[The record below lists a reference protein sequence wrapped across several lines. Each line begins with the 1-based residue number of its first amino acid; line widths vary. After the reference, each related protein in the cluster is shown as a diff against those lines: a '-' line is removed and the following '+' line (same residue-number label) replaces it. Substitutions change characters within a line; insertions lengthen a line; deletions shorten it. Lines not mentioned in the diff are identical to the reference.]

1 MSDGNDMAKLSYE
14 IQFNGQSH
22 SKGLIGISVNTAIN
36 KIPKARLEFNFN
48 QFISDKCGNKNYSIT
63 PANAFDSGEE
73 NKEISFTPG
82 TEIIISIGWE
92 EERQQVF
99 KGLITK
105 HQLVVKNDGSQIL
118 TLECKHI
125 ANKMT
130 LATKTRML
138 HQDVG
143 TGSNGDEVNRV
154 DDDSILIHLVENS
167 DTDLTLNIQD
177 QPLFSFDH
185 ENMIQY
191 NCSDWDFLVMRA
203 EATSRVC
210 VVSGDEIILLHPKI
224 DKPTEFKI
232 ATGDN
237 LMEYAAE
244 LDETLIFPEVT
255 IHSWEIDEQDMQEVS
270 ESAVNL
276 LPDAHTVREEAFLN
290 YPADLSVNES
300 RAWVKNLIDR
310 KALAKVR
317 STAKLKGTNG
327 IAIGQTISLS
337 EFARGWNKDAFVS
350 GIKHVIVKGSWYT
363 YVQFGLTDK
372 KHAEIYNIAGKVSE
386 PIMPAIPGLHYGKAV
401 DYKKSEGGHELLEVE
416 MSTGNESATKQ
427 TLYARLSTF
436 SAGSNGGAIFRPYP
450 GDEVVI
456 GFIGNDPR
464 FPIVLGVLYNSQDES
479 PIALKN
485 NEQLETGLCIN
496 DWKILINE
504 ESQSMDI
511 ASPEGQLFKIDDQ
524 NKSIQMIHD
533 NQNAISINQ
542 KGITLESS
550 KVVIKGSQGV
560 EISGANIT
568 GKADSEMKLESG
580 LTLSLEGKVSAKLK
594 GQITQIN

>member
-1 MSDGNDMAKLSYE
+1 MSNGNDMAKLNYE
-14 IQFNGQSH
+14 ILFNGQSH
-22 SKGLIGISVNTAIN
+22 SRGLIGISVNTAIN
-36 KIPKARLEFNFN
+36 KIPKARLEFHFN
-48 QFISDKCGNKNYSIT
+48 EFIADKCGNKNYSIT
-63 PANAFDSGEE
+63 PANAFEPGDE
-73 NKEISFTPG
+73 NKELSFSPG
-82 TEIIISIGWE
+82 TEVIISIGWAE
-92 EERQQVF
+92 KKQQVF

-105 HQLVVKNDGSQIL
+105 HQLSVKNNGTQIL

-125 ANKMT
+125 ANRMT
-130 LATKTRML
+130 LTTKTRML

-143 TGSNGDEVNRV
+143 AGSNSNEVSRV
-154 DDDSILIHLVENS
+154 DDDTVLNHLVENS
-167 DTDLTLNIQD
+167 GTDLSLNIQD
-177 QPLFSFDH
+177 QPLYSFDH
-185 ENMIQY
+185 ENMLQY

-210 VVSGDEIILLHPKI
+210 IVSGEEIILLHPKI
-224 DKPTEFKI
+224 GRPTDFKI
-232 ATGDN
+232 TAGEN
-237 LMEYAAE
+237 LLEYAAE
-244 LDETLIFPEVT
+244 LDETIASPEIT

-270 ESAVNL
+270 ETAVNL
-276 LPDAHTVREEAFLN
+276 VPGAHAVREEAFLN
-290 YPADLSVNES
+290 YPGDLSASES
-300 RAWVKNLIDR
+300 RAWVKNLVDR
-310 KALAKVR
+310 KALARVR
-317 STAKLKGTNG
+317 STARLKGTND
-327 IAIGQTISLS
+327 IEIGQTISLS

-350 GIKHVIVKGSWYT
+350 GIKQVIVKGSWYT

-372 KHAEIYNIAGKVSE
+372 KHAEIYNITGKASE
-386 PIMPAIPGLHYGKAV
+386 SVMPAIQGLHYGKAV

-416 MSTGNESATKQ
+416 LSTGNESATKQ

-436 SAGSNGGAIFRPYP
+436 AAGSNGGAVFRPYP

-464 FPIVLGVLYNSQDES
+464 FPVVLGALYNSQDES
-479 PIALKN
+479 PYGLKN
-485 NEQLETGLCIN
+485 NEQQETGLCIN

-524 NKSIQMIHD
+524 NKSIHMIHD
-533 NQNAISINQ
+533 DQNAISINRE
-542 KGITLESS
+542 GITMDAS

-560 EISGANIT
+560 ELSGAKIS

-594 GQITQIN
+594 GKITQIN